1 MAGSSIGG
9 GFRSN
14 LRTSSSPSH
23 PPFKVEVVNNRD
35 ILCYVGRIFEPISS
49 AVYGQ
54 NLQKSWDATQGK
66 YTSKGLPNT
75 RSGRVELK
83 YHNYDVKTGSAKIH
97 YKGSST
103 IASQGRATASSA
115 SQTVSDKGYVKWA
128 RSAGPMHN
136 YIVLHREV
144 DSDAP
149 DTGKWCISAVESAA
163 VLDSDIVIA
172 YINNGKMVRQV
183 WKSDVTFSGGSGG
196 GGGDGDTQ
204 PHPFQIVKNEA
215 TMSVYVREG
224 TVNSVPASTGWAV
237 AGNQHYWLRTY
248 PSPAIGLSDGGK
260 SESECWVSIGRV
272 VADTVNGTI
281 EVYQHLRSSLH
292 AERFKCGSAPAKYW
306 HSAV

>member
-1 MAGSSIGG
+1 MAR
-9 GFRSN
+9 GFRTN
-14 LRTSSSPSH
+14 LRTSSAPQH

-49 AVYGQ
+49 AIYGQ

-66 YTSKGLPNT
+66 YTSKGLPDT
-75 RSGRVELK
+75 RSGKIELK

-103 IASQGRATASSA
+103 VASQGRSTASSA

-144 DSDAP
+144 DSDAADSDAA

-172 YINNGKMVRQV
+172 YINNGTTVRQV

-196 GGGDGDTQ
+196 GGVVDNTQ
-204 PHPFQIVKNEA
+204 PHPFQIVKDEA
-215 TMSVYVREG
+215 NMQIYVREG
-224 TVNSVPASTGWAV
+224 TVNNVPASTAWEGS
-237 AGNQHYWLRTY
+237 GSQHYWLRTY
-248 PSPAIGLSDGGK
+248 PSPVIGTSDLGK
-260 SESECWVSIGRV
+260 DETQCWVSIGYV
-272 VADTVNGTI
+272 ITDTENGTI
-281 EVYQHLRSSLH
+281 DVIQHLKHSLWM
-292 AERFKCGSAPAKYW
+292 ERFKCGSNPAKYW
-306 HSAV
+306 HSAI